1 MSSSAW
7 LQVLRPLHQVLGLA
21 GGAVAAAQ
29 GRHRRSKE
37 GGAAE
42 GTREGQSVRQAG
54 SATHD
59 VPPSDRPWCGGW
71 LAGCLWR
78 GDGVVQIN
86 HMLFRLMHTRG
97 EEMEEPGALPLSS
110 ALLLGH
116 PHPGSMSSASG
127 WLTAEM
133 LARQGAEVRGP

>member
-1 MSSSAW
+1 MVWW
-7 LQVLRPLHQVLGLA
+7 LA
-21 GGAVAAAQ
+21 
-29 GRHRRSKE
+29 
-37 GGAAE
+37 
-42 GTREGQSVRQAG
+42 
-54 SATHD
+54 
-59 VPPSDRPWCGGW
+59 GW
-71 LAGCLWR
+71 LAAYG
-78 GDGVVQIN
+78 VQIN

-133 LARQGAEVRGP
+133 LARQGAEVRGKAGRQGADSRPDGPWGWWWWGDE